1 MHILVFRTSIATK
14 KAVAA
19 TASFFNEHP
28 DIMDWSID
36 LEDWE
41 NILRIESKD
50 DIDVENLIQHIYTL
64 GYSCEELED

>member
-1 MHILVFRTSIATK
+1 MQILVFRTSIATK

-19 TASFFNEHP
+19 TASFLNDHP
-28 DIMDWSID
+28 DIIDWCID

-41 NILRIESKD
+41 NILRIEAKD
-50 DIDVENLIQHIYTL
+50 DIEIKNLIQNIHTL